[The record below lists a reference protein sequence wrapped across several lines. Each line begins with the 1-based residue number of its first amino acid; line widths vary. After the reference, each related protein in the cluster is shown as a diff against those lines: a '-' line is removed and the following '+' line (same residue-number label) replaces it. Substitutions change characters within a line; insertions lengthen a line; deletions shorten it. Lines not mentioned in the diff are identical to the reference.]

1 MVDCS
6 DLETLLSDYAD
17 GIGNERTRRIVER
30 HVQLCT
36 RCRQRVRA
44 SYLVAQQLRRLPL
57 LPAGVSSRVARF
69 RRRLEARAGR
79 DPSRLKRYPLF
90 VSALLAGLL
99 AGLLLAALL
108 LLFSLGT

>member
-1 MVDCS
+1 MVDCT

-44 SYLVAQQLRRLPL
+44 SYQLAQQLRRLPL

-69 RRRLEARAGR
+69 RRRLEARATG
-79 DPSRLKRYPLF
+79 DPHGLKRAPLF
-90 VSALLAGLL
+90 VSALLA
-99 AGLLLAALL
+99 ALLLAALL
-108 LLFSLGT
+108 LAFLGT